1 MPRKKAT
8 TSTSILG
15 IGGVD
20 ILRTIQ
26 DAKYVVKWNTP
37 LALAWMNEAM
47 ARLQTGVEVKE
58 YNISVKAIN
67 SYLDTLEHQ
76 CYYDKTEVWGPLTP
90 TRLERVFNVFLS
102 DESDLEDD
110 EEI

>member
-8 TSTSILG
+8 TSTSIMG
-15 IGGVD
+15 IGGVG

-26 DAKYVVKWNTP
+26 DAKYVIKWNAP

-47 ARLQTGVEVKE
+47 ARLQTGHEVKA
-58 YNISVKAIN
+58 YNTSVRAIN
-67 SYLDTLEHQ
+67 SYLDTLERQ

-90 TRLERVFNVFLS
+90 TRLERVFNIFLS
-102 DESDLEDD
+102 DESEWDD